1 MKPGN
6 DLLPLARDLI
16 AQGRLAQ
23 AGHCLQALL
32 RLQPTHLEAHNL
44 LETHRLDG
52 NFTDAFGIESRIS
65 PDDDIFRFFANHPSC
80 TNPIRDYLSDGWRTM
95 VELGRLLE
103 SLDRP
108 LGRCGSFLE
117 FASGFGRF
125 SRHLAKALPE
135 GALHVSDVVP
145 GSVDFL
151 KQHLGVDGFYSVSD
165 PGKLTPPRKY
175 EVIFV
180 LSLFSHLPE
189 STWSTWL
196 ARLYDT
202 LEDKGILIITTH
214 GEKCAR
220 LMGVSFP
227 PNGFLFIPSSESKAL
242 PGEEYGSTFT
252 STDYVRQAISHHLRD
267 AAIHEFPAHFWGNQ
281 DGFAIVKGRQA

>member
-23 AGHCLQALL
+23 ASHCLQALL

-117 FASGFGRF
+117 FASGCLNRKLLGNEIIATVAIRNIY
-125 SRHLAKALPE
+125 
-135 GALHVSDVVP
+135 
-145 GSVDFL
+145 DFA
-151 KQHLGVDGFYSVSD
+151 
-165 PGKLTPPRKY
+165 
-175 EVIFV
+175 
-180 LSLFSHLPE
+180 SH
-189 STWSTWL
+189 
-196 ARLYDT
+196 T
-202 LEDKGILIITTH
+202 LLIHI
-214 GEKCAR
+214 GE
-220 LMGVSFP
+220 
-227 PNGFLFIPSSESKAL
+227 
-242 PGEEYGSTFT
+242 
-252 STDYVRQAISHHLRD
+252 
-267 AAIHEFPAHFWGNQ
+267 
-281 DGFAIVKGRQA
+281 